1 MGLEPY
7 QLTSSLFGVLA
18 QRLVR
23 RKTTDGSYRG
33 RVPVAE
39 FARSSPELRKAIL
52 ARADAEDLASL
63 LRSQAGYQTL
73 HQAAQNLAE
82 SGITDPPEIRRVL
95 GDASPV

>member
-1 MGLEPY
+1 
-7 QLTSSLFGVLA
+7 
-18 QRLVR
+18 
-23 RKTTDGSYRG
+23 
-33 RVPVAE
+33 
-39 FARSSPELRKAIL
+39 LRKAIL